1 MAIGRP
7 ATRRNHQAVLAVSME
22 AARRA
27 ARANGTAMDAE
38 ITEKVQG
45 IIEDAEH
52 ETGRAFVTQT
62 WRVTLDSFP
71 DAIKLPCPPLVSVEY
86 VKFYDAAGVQQTL
99 DPQDYQ
105 VDDKS
110 EPGYVVPAAGTRWPA
125 TAPGINRVE
134 VQYVC
139 GYGDSDAAVPAA
151 IKSYILGQLENAYF
165 PNSNAQFLT
174 RLLDRVRTYA

>member
-1 MAIGRP
+1 MPVRLITP
-7 ATRRNHQAVLAVSME
+7 PTVLAVSMD

-27 ARANGTAMDAE
+27 ARANGATMDAE

-52 ETGRAFVTQT
+52 ETGRAFITQT
-62 WRVTLDSFP
+62 WAVTLDSFP
-71 DAIKLPCPPLVSVEY
+71 DAIKLPNAPLARVDY
-86 VKFYDAAGVQQTL
+86 VKFYDVAGIQQTL
-99 DPQDYQ
+99 DPADFQ

-110 EPGYVVPAAGTRWPA
+110 EPGYVVPAFGKAWPA

-151 IKSYILGQLENAYF
+151 IKSYIVGQLENAYF
-165 PNSNAQFLT
+165 PNPNAQFLT
-174 RLLDRVRTYA
+174 RLLDRVRVYA